1 MNTLPTD
8 TRAALSSLTE
18 QERMFQEAVQDFA
31 DAEIAPRVMQMDEA
45 AQIDAS
51 LLPQLF
57 DMGIMGIEIPEEFGG
72 TGADFFTSIL
82 IVEALSRVDPS
93 VGTLLSSML
102 CSAGEVMS
110 SKLTISPS

>member
-45 AQIDAS
+45 AQMDTS
-51 LLPQLF
+51 LLPH
-57 DMGIMGIEIPEEFGG
+57 
-72 TGADFFTSIL
+72 
-82 IVEALSRVDPS
+82 VLS
-93 VGTLLSSML
+93 
-102 CSAGEVMS
+102 
-110 SKLTISPS
+110 KIY